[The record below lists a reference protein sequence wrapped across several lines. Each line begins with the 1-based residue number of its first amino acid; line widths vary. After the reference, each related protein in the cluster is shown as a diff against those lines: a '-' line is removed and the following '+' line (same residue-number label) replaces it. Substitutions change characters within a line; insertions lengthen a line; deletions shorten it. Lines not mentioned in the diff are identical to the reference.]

1 MCGAT
6 ILPTALKEEEEEE
19 DDPVVAI
26 PCLFELAAMKFLR
39 GCLVADDEDADD
51 DDADDDETSAPVATP
66 L

>member
-39 GCLVADDEDADD
+39 GCLIADD
-51 DDADDDETSAPVATP
+51 DDDADADDDETSAPVATP